1 MRCVADR
8 RACVRACVCSLLG
21 RRGRIVNGTARHR
34 LLCAPRRRRSVGGE
48 KTRKTDGKRVR
59 RKRSAA
65 CARTGAP
72 LLLLA
77 ALHRRR
83 TPYRN
88 RARDSLT
95 QIARVPNTVR
105 ERTAA
110 VPAPRYTAAA
120 AARGSLSPARSVSLG
135 PIAIVS
141 LTTTTLQHLSLSLA
155 PPTAPPAPSTRRN
168 IISGARTARSTTD
181 LSTLSVCRARHHH
194 VLPSDQ
200 LVVYAKENIIR
211 RRKKKKFIISP
222 HHRVHAR
229 IYIDVHTGIFIVTS
243 VRACAYSVLY
253 YGILFY
259 CILP

>member
-1 MRCVADR
+1 M
-8 RACVRACVCSLLG
+8 RACVCSLLG

-110 VPAPRYTAAA
+110 VPAPRYTAVA
-120 AARGSLSPARSVSLG
+120 AARGSLSPTRSVSLG
-135 PIAIVS
+135 PIAS
-141 LTTTTLQHLSLSLA
+141 LVDNYYATTSLSLSLSRS
-155 PPTAPPAPSTRRN
+155 PYCSPYPSTRRN

-211 RRKKKKFIISP
+211 RRKKKTSLFLHIT
-222 HHRVHAR
+222 AYTFA
-229 IYIDVHTGIFIVTS
+229 YILTYIQV
-243 VRACAYSVLY
+243 YS
-253 YGILFY
+253 
-259 CILP
+259 